1 MSWRTKALV
10 AAAKGHQ
17 TAEVALIAAYQA
29 SFGRGDHSEMVLAD
43 LAVHLGFF
51 QAEDRGL
58 SIEDANYQ
66 NGRRSAFLHILQHL
80 TLPEAELE
88 ALVEAARL
96 EAASY
101 EPPGS

>member
-10 AAAKGHQ
+10 AQAKGPQ
-17 TAEVALIAAYQA
+17 TAEVALLAAYR
-29 SFGRGDHSEMVLAD
+29 SCFGRGDNSEMVLTD

-96 EAASY
+96 EAAAHELS
-101 EPPGS
+101 GS

>member
-10 AAAKGHQ
+10 A
-17 TAEVALIAAYQA
+17 TAGPKKAELALIEAYRECLGKPGQA
-29 SFGRGDHSEMVLAD
+29 REMVLAD

-51 QAEDRGL
+51 QAEGRGL
-58 SIEDANYQ
+58 SVEEANFQ

-80 TLPEAELE
+80 TLPAAELE

-101 EPPGS
+101 EPSGS

>member
-1 MSWRTKALV
+1 MLAT
-10 AAAKGHQ
+10 AKGPKS
-17 TAEVALIAAYQA
+17 AEVGLIAAYQA
-29 SFGRGDHSEMVLAD
+29 CFGRGDHSELVLAD

-58 SIEDANYQ
+58 TIEEANFQ

-88 ALVEAARL
+88 GLVEAARR